1 MFFSIFV
8 SDCPAT
14 PSNYTLLLNISSN
27 VLVQDNETEIYHVL
41 ENEDVIL
48 TATVYSKNN
57 SSNLTDFIKQSPFYF
72 KFQYRN
78 ISAGKS
84 GEWGLIKCLKDKSS
98 ATVKHSWDFG
108 GRINCSVELLTED
121 KKTLA
126 CISRIIQIAGTYL
139 LNNIKCCTLI
149 ISYEYNI
156 LL

>member
-8 SDCPAT
+8 SDCPET

-27 VLVQDNETEIYHVL
+27 VLVQDTETERTYHVL

-48 TATVYSKNN
+48 TATAYLKNN

-84 GEWGLIKCLKDKSS
+84 GEWDLIKCLKDKSS
-98 ATVKHSWDFG
+98 ATVKHSWSFG
-108 GRINCSVELLTED
+108 GRIECLVELLTED
-121 KKTLA
+121 NETLA
-126 CISRIIQIAGTYL
+126 CNLTKIQIAGTY
-139 LNNIKCCTLI
+139 
-149 ISYEYNI
+149 
-156 LL
+156 